1 MQINYILLGQRIRA
15 FRTKKGITQMEL
27 AERID
32 RSAAYMSYVET
43 AYKSC
48 SLDTLVMVANELN
61 VSTDDLLIDSLTNT
75 IKASNHEFTAILSDC
90 SDYEMRVLLDIV
102 KATKQA
108 MREYKYLTRANRRQ
122 NYKLLSASM
131 EHSESQ
137 RINLQFAKQQLH
149 KQTVKRANP
158 RNVRL
163 RI

>member
-43 AYKSC
+43 AYKFC
-48 SLDTLVMVANELN
+48 SLDTLVRVANELN

-108 MREYKYLTRANRRQ
+108 MREYKYLTRANVFVDYTWANRK
-122 NYKLLSASM
+122 KL
-131 EHSESQ
+131 
-137 RINLQFAKQQLH
+137 
-149 KQTVKRANP
+149 
-158 RNVRL
+158 
-163 RI
+163 

>member
-43 AYKSC
+43 AYKFC
-48 SLDTLVMVANELN
+48 SLDTLVRVANELN

-75 IKASNHEFTAILSDC
+75 IKASNHEITAILSQC

-108 MREYKYLTRANRRQ
+108 MREYKYLTRANRR
-122 NYKLLSASM
+122 
-131 EHSESQ
+131 
-137 RINLQFAKQQLH
+137 
-149 KQTVKRANP
+149 
-158 RNVRL
+158 
-163 RI
+163 

>member
-75 IKASNHEFTAILSDC
+75 IKNLPQFSRTAATMKCGCYLIL
-90 SDYEMRVLLDIV
+90 
-102 KATKQA
+102 
-108 MREYKYLTRANRRQ
+108 
-122 NYKLLSASM
+122 
-131 EHSESQ
+131 
-137 RINLQFAKQQLH
+137 
-149 KQTVKRANP
+149 
-158 RNVRL
+158 
-163 RI
+163 

>member
-43 AYKSC
+43 AYKFC
-48 SLDTLVMVANELN
+48 SLDTLVRVANELN

-90 SDYEMRVLLDIV
+90 SDH
-102 KATKQA
+102 
-108 MREYKYLTRANRRQ
+108 
-122 NYKLLSASM
+122 LSF
-131 EHSESQ
+131 Q
-137 RINLQFAKQQLH
+137 I
-149 KQTVKRANP
+149 
-158 RNVRL
+158 
-163 RI
+163 

>member
-61 VSTDDLLIDSLTNT
+61 VSPMTCLL
-75 IKASNHEFTAILSDC
+75 TALPIQSRHPIMNLPQFSRTAATMKCGCYLIL
-90 SDYEMRVLLDIV
+90 
-102 KATKQA
+102 
-108 MREYKYLTRANRRQ
+108 
-122 NYKLLSASM
+122 
-131 EHSESQ
+131 
-137 RINLQFAKQQLH
+137 
-149 KQTVKRANP
+149 
-158 RNVRL
+158 
-163 RI
+163 

>member
-61 VSTDDLLIDSLTNT
+61 VSTDDLLIDSLTN
-75 IKASNHEFTAILSDC
+75 AGGHG
-90 SDYEMRVLLDIV
+90 RH
-102 KATKQA
+102 QA
-108 MREYKYLTRANRRQ
+108 DAL
-122 NYKLLSASM
+122 
-131 EHSESQ
+131 
-137 RINLQFAKQQLH
+137 
-149 KQTVKRANP
+149 
-158 RNVRL
+158 
-163 RI
+163 

>member
-75 IKASNHEFTAILSDC
+75 IRHPIMNLPQFSRTAATMKCGCYLIL
-90 SDYEMRVLLDIV
+90 
-102 KATKQA
+102 
-108 MREYKYLTRANRRQ
+108 
-122 NYKLLSASM
+122 
-131 EHSESQ
+131 
-137 RINLQFAKQQLH
+137 
-149 KQTVKRANP
+149 
-158 RNVRL
+158 
-163 RI
+163 